1 MAFKGFNG
9 TTPLGEKRH
18 LVTLTQPNTTGA
30 RDAGGAILPPTVIA
44 DGLFA
49 AMEPWGKNPAKTENI
64 NHGEADVL
72 TYKFIIGYMDGVT
85 MPLSIVCEG
94 NTYKVYAV
102 LGNPEAPNFELWMF
116 AQLI

>member
-9 TTPLGEKRH
+9 MTPTGEKRH
-18 LVTLTQPNTTGA
+18 VISLTQPNTTGA
-30 RDAGGAILPPTVIA
+30 RDAGGVLLGSTTLA

-49 AMEPWGKNPAKTENI
+49 AMEPWGKNPAKTANAP
-64 NHGEADVL
+64 HGEADLL
-72 TYKFIIGYMDGVT
+72 TYKFIINYLSGVA
-85 MPLSIVCEG
+85 MPLSVVCEG

-102 LGNPEAPNFELWMF
+102 FGNPEAPNSELWMF